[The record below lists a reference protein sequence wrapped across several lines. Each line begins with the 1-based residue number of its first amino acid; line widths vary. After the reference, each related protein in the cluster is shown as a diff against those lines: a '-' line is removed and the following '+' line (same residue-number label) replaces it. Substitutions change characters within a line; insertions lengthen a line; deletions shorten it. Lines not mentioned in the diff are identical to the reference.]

1 MPSHAAMSC
10 LDHHSSMKKRG
21 TNVRVTKRA
30 GQVTGILSHAKANS
44 VNNVAEDTDTTLSQE
59 KKEDEREHL
68 GVVSLV
74 QVERHFGFI
83 DILGTDDRVFFHLSD
98 VLPDEGFPRG
108 EGGVSN
114 GEITPDHSIP
124 STMSNKES
132 TKRGRKG
139 QEVTI
144 RRGQEVA
151 FRLSQRQ
158 GKPLGLRVRKLP
170 AGSLPTEE
178 TVPGSFVGVV
188 VVPPRNVG
196 TSSNGGAEDKVSFG
210 RVSFQA

>member
-1 MPSHAAMSC
+1 
-10 LDHHSSMKKRG
+10 MKKRG

-30 GQVTGILSHAKANS
+30 GQVTD
-44 VNNVAEDTDTTLSQE
+44 NNVAEVTDTALSRE
-59 KKEDEREHL
+59 RNEDEREHL
-68 GVVSLV
+68 GVVTLV
-74 QVERHFGFI
+74 QVERHYGFI
-83 DILGTDDRVFFHLSD
+83 DMLGTDDRVFFHLSD
-98 VLPDEGFPRG
+98 VLPDKGFPKG
-108 EGGVSN
+108 EGGDSVSN
-114 GEITPDHSIP
+114 G
-124 STMSNKES
+124 ES

-151 FRLSQRQ
+151 FYVGQRQ

-178 TVPGSFVGVV
+178 TFPGSFVGVV

-196 TSSNGGAEDKVSFG
+196 SNSSSEDKVS
-210 RVSFQA
+210 SQN